1 MIGGFFYCYALPMR
15 KLYLVDTETLD
26 RIAEVTD
33 EWVKDHPEL
42 WDMGFV
48 IEVDNGPTD
57 EIQVNLNW

>member
-1 MIGGFFYCYALPMR
+1 MR